1 MSIMSSFYI
10 GSSEYFIMFES
21 ILLQVVGT
29 SPNTTPTLAE
39 SISTLVNSVAL
50 AVGAIAPIIVSIFA
64 YTKAKSHDPKIDEAM
79 NTGIAVGKIAT
90 ATANKALEN
99 KENIKALVDLS
110 LKLAPADAQK
120 AIAEKQALIDRL
132 NREIQATTAQ
142 IKQLKPMIPGV
153 ADADTDPTLK
163 REDDFTRP

>member
-1 MSIMSSFYI
+1 
-10 GSSEYFIMFES
+10 MFES
-21 ILLQVVGT
+21 ILLQIAGT
-29 SPNTTPTLAE
+29 SPNTPTTAE

-79 NTGIAVGKIAT
+79 NAGIAIGKIAT

-99 KENIKALVDLS
+99 KENIKTLVDLS
-110 LKLAPADAQK
+110 LQIAPADAQK
-120 AIAEKQALIDRL
+120 AIAEKQALIDKL

-142 IKQLKPMIPGV
+142 IKRLKPMVPGV

-163 REDDFTRP
+163 REDDFTLS